1 MTHSI
6 MELKKILQ
14 RTAAVALALLVW
26 QAAAT
31 YIGESILLASPLQV
45 VKRLA
50 LLAKTS
56 DFWLTI
62 LNTLKRIAYGF
73 LLGLSVGSVLAFLGS
88 RFSFIKTLLW
98 PYMIT
103 IKSVPVA
110 SFIVVAIVVLSSSS
124 RLSVFISFLM
134 VLPIVYTNLISG
146 IEDTDK
152 KLLQMAEVYNLSKTK
167 KLVYITLPQIKPYLL
182 SASSVS
188 IGLAWK
194 SGVAAEVI
202 ATQNNTIGEELYLAK
217 VHLETAD
224 LFAWTV
230 AVVVCS
236 ILCEKLFVYILKWC
250 FGRLER
256 L

>member
-1 MTHSI
+1 

-14 RTAAVALALLVW
+14 RAAAVALALLVW

-31 YIGESILLASPLQV
+31 YIGESILLASPFQV
-45 VKRLA
+45 VKRLV
-50 LLAKTS
+50 LLAKTY
-56 DFWLTI
+56 DFWITI

-73 LLGLSVGSVLAFLGS
+73 ILGLSVGSILAFFGS
-88 RFSFIKTLLW
+88 RYNFIKTLLW

-110 SFIVVAIVVLSSSS
+110 SFIVVAIVMLSSSS
-124 RLSVFISFLM
+124 KLSVFISFLM
-134 VLPIVYTNLISG
+134 VLPVVYTNLISG
-146 IEDTDK
+146 VESTDK
-152 KLLQMAEVYNLSKTK
+152 KLLQMANVYGLSKTK
-167 KLVYITLPQIKPYLL
+167 RLVYITLPQIKPYLL
-182 SASSVS
+182 SASTVS

-202 ATQNNTIGEELYLAK
+202 ATQSNTIGEELYLAK

-236 ILCEKLFVYILKWC
+236 IFCEKLFVFALKWC
-250 FGRLER
+250 FWRLEK